1 MRKRSI
7 GIVLTKVEKDTHIL
21 GYDTEIETFVALA
34 EDGWLKIGTE
44 VLQTEFCFNTKT
56 GILEVEDGASF
67 WEAES
72 VGRKLKKI
80 GYENVVLLFKG
91 KEYKI
96 RT

>member
-7 GIVLTKVEKDTHIL
+7 GIVLTKVEKDVRIF

-44 VLQTEFCFNTKT
+44 VLQIEFCFNTKT

>member
-7 GIVLTKVEKDTHIL
+7 GIVLTKVEKDMRIF

-44 VLQTEFCFNTKT
+44 VMQIGFRFNIKT
-56 GILEVEDGASF
+56 GILEVEEGATY

-72 VGRKLKKI
+72 IGRKLKKI
-80 GYENVVLLFKG
+80 GYENVKLLFKR
-91 KEYKI
+91 KEYNI

>member
-7 GIVLTKVEKDTHIL
+7 GIVLTKVKKDEEII
-21 GYDTEIETFVALA
+21 GYDTDIDTLLDLV

-44 VLQTEFCFNTKT
+44 VMQIGFRFNIKT
-56 GILEVEDGASF
+56 GILEVEEGATY

-72 VGRKLKKI
+72 IGRKLKKI
-80 GYENVVLLFKG
+80 GYENVKLLFKR